1 MSIIKTPESHNNL
14 AETQVKQ
21 SRPEEASA
29 QPEQAELKI
38 RVIKLKSVLTSED
51 SDEISIEYT
60 WVQGGN
66 PDASYTLPL
75 SKVREMVERGGVCI
89 FSEGFDD
96 SQVSNVEENLAKLRE
111 FVEDQENLRRKRERE
126 EGLDLLAD
134 TASEL
139 SFPDST
145 NSTEVAGVPDVS
157 TGPETG
163 TVATQ
168 TDSSE
173 QKPNSGGIESQQTD
187 SSEQEPGS
195 DGIESR
201 INTGDQSSE
210 AFTSPETD
218 TVAAQAP
225 EQKPNSGGI
234 ESQQTDSSEQEPD
247 SDGIE
252 SRINDILKNENCY
265 ARLKLMQ
272 DFLTSGEFEIS
283 SVSPEYIQ
291 LIANA
296 ILTIVDQGIQSQGLQ
311 FVNYFLTEYYAY
323 ACFDILDKA
332 IGMGSTQT
340 AEQLKERLT
349 ELFTRIRD
357 QVVQF
362 DYLVRNIWDTSSP
375 YSTPSEIIGQDNL
388 SFLKLIYQKI
398 TERGSLVNEII
409 KEVFAEPFN
418 QWVEANIARIKQIPK
433 SVLQKVDEG
442 KIAQDLERLEELK
455 ASYDRSSSGLSE
467 GKWSEYDSIKA
478 KYKDLRGDL
487 SNIESILTNYNQ
499 DLSWNGP
506 DIYKVSTEYKTE
518 YNNILTSIESLLSKL
533 DQIIDFRI
541 Q

>member
-1 MSIIKTPESHNNL
+1 
-14 AETQVKQ
+14 
-21 SRPEEASA
+21 
-29 QPEQAELKI
+29 
-38 RVIKLKSVLTSED
+38 
-51 SDEISIEYT
+51 
-60 WVQGGN
+60 
-66 PDASYTLPL
+66 
-75 SKVREMVERGGVCI
+75 
-89 FSEGFDD
+89 
-96 SQVSNVEENLAKLRE
+96 
-111 FVEDQENLRRKRERE
+111 
-126 EGLDLLAD
+126 
-134 TASEL
+134 
-139 SFPDST
+139 
-145 NSTEVAGVPDVS
+145 
-157 TGPETG
+157 
-163 TVATQ
+163 
-168 TDSSE
+168 
-173 QKPNSGGIESQQTD
+173 
-187 SSEQEPGS
+187 
-195 DGIESR
+195 
-201 INTGDQSSE
+201 
-210 AFTSPETD
+210 
-218 TVAAQAP
+218 
-225 EQKPNSGGI
+225 
-234 ESQQTDSSEQEPD
+234 
-247 SDGIE
+247 
-252 SRINDILKNENCY
+252 
-265 ARLKLMQ
+265 MQ

>member
-1 MSIIKTPESHNNL
+1 MSIKPPESHNSLSIESSNNL
-14 AETQVKQ
+14 AEIQAKQ

-29 QPEQAELKI
+29 QPEQEKREKV
-38 RVIKLKSVLTSED
+38 RVIKLESVLLSSED

-168 TDSSE
+168 TDSS
-173 QKPNSGGIESQQTD
+173 
-187 SSEQEPGS
+187 
-195 DGIESR
+195 
-201 INTGDQSSE
+201 
-210 AFTSPETD
+210 
-218 TVAAQAP
+218 

>member
-1 MSIIKTPESHNNL
+1 MSTIETESHKSLPKNSPDNSVG

-29 QPEQAELKI
+29 QPEQEK
-38 RVIKLKSVLTSED
+38 REVGVIKLQSVLTSED

-173 QKPNSGGIESQQTD
+173 QKPD
-187 SSEQEPGS
+187 S
-195 DGIESR
+195 DR
-201 INTGDQSSE
+201 
-210 AFTSPETD
+210 
-218 TVAAQAP
+218 
-225 EQKPNSGGI
+225 I

>member
-1 MSIIKTPESHNNL
+1 MSTIESESHKSLPKNSPDNSVG
-14 AETQVKQ
+14 AETQVEQ

-29 QPEQAELKI
+29 QSEQEKREEV
-38 RVIKLKSVLTSED
+38 RVINLESVLLGPD
-51 SDEISIEYT
+51 GVYIKYT
-60 WVQGGN
+60 VQGGKPN
-66 PDASYTLPL
+66 ESDIRPL
-75 SKVREMVERGGVCI
+75 GEVQEMVERGVCI
-89 FSEGFDD
+89 ISNY
-96 SQVSNVEENLAKLRE
+96 SQGSNVEENLAKLRE

-168 TDSSE
+168 TDSS
-173 QKPNSGGIESQQTD
+173 
-187 SSEQEPGS
+187 
-195 DGIESR
+195 
-201 INTGDQSSE
+201 
-210 AFTSPETD
+210 
-218 TVAAQAP
+218 

>member
-187 SSEQEPGS
+187 SSEQEP
-195 DGIESR
+195 
-201 INTGDQSSE
+201 
-210 AFTSPETD
+210 
-218 TVAAQAP
+218 
-225 EQKPNSGGI
+225 
-234 ESQQTDSSEQEPD
+234 D

-323 ACFDILDKA
+323 SCFDILDKA